1 MEFASAFD
9 RCRTVVAIV
18 RQEDARFVEV
28 NDAMRDQLGWEPSEV
43 IGRRTI
49 DIDLW
54 PDADT
59 RSRIYAG
66 LRTRQRLVGLPL
78 LARHKDGRLLPSLL
92 DVECIHR
99 DGDILNFCMLR
110 VGTDA
115 TDVALDPELEQ
126 ASYRELYLSATEG
139 LYRSLPDGGF
149 IDVNPAMAEIFGF
162 ASATEM
168 LARQDTVATDY
179 YVDPVHGADVHRQ
192 MRESGEIRG
201 LRSLVRRIDGEERW
215 ILENAHEVRDDQGR
229 VRFFEGSVV
238 DITEQVA
245 GEEALRQSESM
256 YRVLVDNC
264 RDGVF
269 LIQHGLVVFANPALA
284 SALGYAQH
292 ELIGSEYMKLV
303 APEDLAEQAARRRER
318 EAGSMAL
325 QSYDI
330 HLLHR
335 EGHRRLFAVFADAVM
350 LHGEPASTGLA
361 RDITEERAQRQAIE
375 AAERRYREL
384 FEQSPVGL
392 FRTLHDG
399 TIVDANP
406 VMVQMLGYDD
416 AAQVKREV
424 GNVVNLYADPD
435 ERPHL
440 VARMLRDGRL
450 TDHETRLVCRDGRQ
464 RWVNIN
470 VRLQDDGNSS
480 DAQTGLV
487 RFAGS
492 VQDIQHRRVIEEAL
506 LRSEARYRQL
516 VEHSQSG
523 VFVARGRRYVYVNQR
538 MAAMFGYS
546 ERELT
551 TMTFERLLAPDF
563 RDLAMKRLQRF
574 DEGEELPLE
583 FESCYLHKDGHRV
596 YVTVSAGPIDLDGE
610 RHLTGTVRD
619 ITRQREAEQRLRF
632 HATHDALTGLPN
644 RLVFHERLEQRIVTA
659 RRSGRHD
666 YAVLF
671 VDLDG
676 FKLVNDGLGHA
687 AGDRL
692 LVSLAVELETAFR
705 EDALVARYGGD
716 EFTVLPYGRCD
727 RARAIAIAQ
736 RVVDLFGTPIVMGEE
751 EAFSSASVGVVLGA
765 PGYHEASQVLRDA
778 DTAMYRAKAAGK
790 SGYALFDE
798 AMHAE
803 ARLRFELEVAM
814 RAGIEREEFEVHYQ
828 PIVQL
833 SGMRVIAC
841 EALLRWRHPE
851 RGLLLPGEFLQVA
864 EESGLIVRMD
874 AMAMQQACRAL
885 RAWQDAGLVDPGFR
899 LNVNVNDRQVTSAS
913 FPDELRGMLE
923 HTRLEP
929 TSLRLEITESVFRG
943 GRQRASSLLQAL
955 KQVGVQLVVDDF
967 GVGYSSLDSFA
978 AAPFDALKIDRGFV
992 ADLDSNPR
1000 HRAIIRT
1007 IIGFAGD
1014 LGLSLTAEGIES
1026 VEQERFLL
1034 SAGCASG
1041 QGYRYGRAMP
1051 LADFEA
1057 LLRRQSGGA

>member
-1 MEFASAFD
+1 MIAPSALIAAF
-9 RCRTVVAIV
+9 R
-18 RQEDARFVEV
+18 DARAAV
-28 NDAMRDQLGWEPSEV
+28 L
-43 IGRRTI
+43 
-49 DIDLW
+49 
-54 PDADT
+54 
-59 RSRIYAG
+59 
-66 LRTRQRLVGLPL
+66 LV
-78 LARHKDGRLLPSLL
+78 RVDDGRLLGLNPAAELLLGWSQGEAVGRTPSELSLWPDLPTRARLWRDVGGRGSARGLL
-92 DVECIHR
+92 TRLRPRAGEPIALRLDCESVQSSEGICLLCWLQAELPTDSPDQR
-99 DGDILNFCMLR
+99 GARVPLPPLWYRCDGDGQVLAMSPDLR
-110 VGTDA
+110 RLLG
-115 TDVALDPELEQ
+115 
-126 ASYRELYLSATEG
+126 LSATAAP
-139 LYRSLPDGGF
+139 SLRHRDAP
-149 IDVNPAMAEIFGF
+149 GF
-162 ASATEM
+162 A
-168 LARQDTVATDY
+168 ARRRTALDAGEAHCERCAV
-179 YVDPVHGADVHRQ
+179 
-192 MRESGEIRG
+192 ESGDARV
-201 LRSLVRRIDGEERW
+201 LWFEER
-215 ILENAHEVRDDQGR
+215 LQR
-229 VRFFEGSVV
+229 EGHAEAAQLLAELR
-238 DITEQVA
+238 DITAHVEQA
-245 GEEALRQSESM
+245 EALQQQQALFQ
-256 YRVLVDNC
+256 VLVDNC
-264 RDGVF
+264 RDGVY
-269 LIQHGLVVFANPALA
+269 LIQHGRVRFANAALADMLRLPLERLIGREYMSLVHPDDHAAQAARKQARESGSTEAQRYRIRLLRGDGSTAVFEVNADAVWYEGALA
-284 SALGYAQH
+284 SSG
-292 ELIGSEYMKLV
+292 
-303 APEDLAEQAARRRER
+303 
-318 EAGSMAL
+318 
-325 QSYDI
+325 
-330 HLLHR
+330 
-335 EGHRRLFAVFADAVM
+335 VM
-350 LHGEPASTGLA
+350 
-361 RDITEERAQRQAIE
+361 RDITEESARQAAVA
-375 AAERRYREL
+375 AAEKRYREL
-384 FEQSPVGL
+384 FETAPVGL
-392 FRTLHDG
+392 FRTRLDG
-399 TIVDANP
+399 RILDVNP
-406 VMVQMLGYDD
+406 PMLRLVGFDSVEQLR
-416 AAQVKREV
+416 AERVGVAEV
-424 GNVVNLYADPD
+424 YADPE
-435 ERPHL
+435 ERQQVL
-440 VARMLRDGRL
+440 AELSRNGRIDARQLSLRARDGSL
-450 TDHETRLVCRDGRQ
+450 
-464 RWVNIN
+464 RWVSLS
-470 VRLQDDGNSS
+470 VRAVPGEDGE
-480 DAQTGLV
+480 V
-487 RFAGS
+487 EFAGS
-492 VQDIQHRRVIEEAL
+492 IQDYSQRREAEL
-506 LRSEARYRQL
+506 RLQRSESMYRAL
-516 VEHSQSG
+516 VEHAQVG
-523 VFVARGRRYVYVNQR
+523 VFVADGEHFSYVNR
-538 MAAMFGYS
+538 N
-546 ERELT
+546 LC
-551 TMTFERLLAPDF
+551 RLLDADEASLMSRPVAEWRAPDH
-563 RDLAMKRLQRF
+563 RQLAGEAWHRLQQGGS
-574 DEGEELPLE
+574 DSEE
-583 FESCYLHKDGHRV
+583 FESCYLRPGGARVWVSESVGRVQMDGRQV
-596 YVTVSAGPIDLDGE
+596 
-610 RHLTGTVRD
+610 LTGTVRD
-619 ITRQREAEQRLRF
+619 ITRQREVERRLRYY
-632 HATHDALTGLPN
+632 ATHDPLTGLPN
-644 RLVFHERLEQRIVTA
+644 RLDFQQRLDELIHDAQA
-659 RRSGRHD
+659 RGNFD

-671 VDLDG
+671 LDLDG
-676 FKLVNDGLGHA
+676 FKLINDSLGHA

-692 LVSLAVELETAFR
+692 LVGLAAKVTDLLGGE
-705 EDALVARYGGD
+705 ALVARYGGD